1 MATVLRL
8 ARAGAKKKPIY
19 HIVAA
24 DHRMPR
30 DGRFLEKL
38 GLFNPGRELIDLKL
52 DRVEHWMGHGAVP
65 SETVAGLIK
74 KWKKSQTADAAS

>member
-8 ARAGAKKKPIY
+8 ARAGAKKRPVY

-24 DHRMPR
+24 DRRMPR

-38 GLFNPGRELIDLKL
+38 GLFNPTRKVLDLKGE
-52 DRVEHWMGHGAVP
+52 RIEHWIGLGAVP
-65 SETVAGLIK
+65 SNTVAGLIK
-74 KWKKSQTADAAS
+74 RWKKSQQSAAS